1 MRALFYTAH
10 EFLFCIL
17 LLFLLLFIIIII
29 TIIDIIII
37 ICMPQKLS
45 AIAYG
50 CE

>member
-1 MRALFYTAH
+1 MSLVPH
-10 EFLFCIL
+10 NII
-17 LLFLLLFIIIII
+17 LLLFIIIII
-29 TIIDIIII
+29 TIIDIII